1 MLEKNLC
8 WRETETL
15 ENARPEGINQNIGGG
30 QDAQKNLSRFRLT
43 QVKCY
48 RGLATSELI
57 STDCRWPVDSKD

>member
-15 ENARPEGINQNIGGG
+15 ENARSEGIDQNIGGG
-30 QDAQKNLSRFRLT
+30 QNAEKNFSRFCLA
-43 QVKCY
+43 QVERY

-57 STDCRWPVDSKD
+57 STDSGWPVDSKD